1 MAEGVHAPQ
10 HLLPLLRWQTVKP
23 TKLVLQMLLLLRRKV
38 TELRIALQRPFL
50 LFGRQIVMLAQPL
63 SGVALLSPGRTG
75 HRMRGGMFLTVLR
88 PRRRNPAQRQG
99 KSRYRAYRIYPHF
112 PPVY

>member
-1 MAEGVHAPQ
+1 
-10 HLLPLLRWQTVKP
+10 
-23 TKLVLQMLLLLRRKV
+23 LRRKV
-38 TELRIALQRPFL
+38 TELRIALQSPSL
-50 LFGRQIVMLAQPL
+50 LFWRQIVMLTQPL
-63 SGVALLSPGRTG
+63 SGVTLLSSRGTGDRTRGRV
-75 HRMRGGMFLTVLR
+75 FLTVLR